1 MDNILCFAAANND
14 NVNDN
19 DNTNNIFFTIKD
31 RKLYIPVIILSA
43 RDNQKLLDH
52 ILLELIDYFVSLFKS
67 RSWL

>member
-31 RKLYIPVIILSA
+31 TKLYIPVIILSA

-52 ILLELIDYFVSLFKS
+52 ILLELIDYFVSVFKS

>member
-31 RKLYIPVIILSA
+31 TKLYIPVIILSA

-52 ILLELIDYFVSLFKS
+52 ILLELIDYFVSLFKL
-67 RSWL
+67 RS

>member
-31 RKLYIPVIILSA
+31 TKLYIPVIILSA

-67 RSWL
+67 RS

>member
-31 RKLYIPVIILSA
+31 TKLYIPVIILSA

-52 ILLELIDYFVSLFKS
+52 ILLELIDYFVSLFKL

>member
-31 RKLYIPVIILSA
+31 TKLYIPVIILSA